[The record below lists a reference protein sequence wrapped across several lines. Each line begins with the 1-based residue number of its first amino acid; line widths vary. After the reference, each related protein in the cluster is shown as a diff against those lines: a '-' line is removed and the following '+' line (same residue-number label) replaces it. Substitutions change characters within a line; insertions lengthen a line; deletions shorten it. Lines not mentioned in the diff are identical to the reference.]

1 VDYQQ
6 VTAPRWP
13 LVRFDDDELP
23 GAEEAGEVPHLSD
36 AEMVVVRLI
45 LETTLDRHYSGDDLT
60 REEEA
65 IRAGLI
71 GALGK
76 FKGALAGQ
84 LPSAGGA

>member
-1 VDYQQ
+1 MDYQQ
-6 VTAPRWP
+6 VAAPRWP
-13 LVRFDDDELP
+13 LVRFDD
-23 GAEEAGEVPHLSD
+23 GEVTEQEAAEVPRLSD